1 MKRINRGFNKL
12 PSQVA
17 EEIFKNTHQKI
28 NFRDEKKELTDYYT
42 KNVKDPKNQISKMNR
57 MNNLNNLKKFK

>member
-28 NFRDEKKELTDYYT
+28 NFRDEKKRI
-42 KNVKDPKNQISKMNR
+42 N
-57 MNNLNNLKKFK
+57 